1 MTKEQIE
8 RARLVSLGMNTY
20 SSTEDG
26 WDGVKRYFNNGDIV
40 SFTSCYQYMS
50 NAKFEINDDPN
61 WCVWFSQLN
70 LVFLDDKVTSSL
82 QGTVVLLDGT
92 VKEIPEMRSDEF
104 YSLVRGKK
112 FRVEI
117 ESAVFGAFNVKSQVW
132 NELPDRNY
140 YTAYKYVVECIESG
154 NYNKLRDLFKGANSK
169 LYDFI
174 EVP

>member
-1 MTKEQIE
+1 
-8 RARLVSLGMNTY
+8 
-20 SSTEDG
+20 
-26 WDGVKRYFNNGDIV
+26 
-40 SFTSCYQYMS
+40 
-50 NAKFEINDDPN
+50 
-61 WCVWFSQLN
+61 
-70 LVFLDDKVTSSL
+70 
-82 QGTVVLLDGT
+82 
-92 VKEIPEMRSDEF
+92 MRSDEF

-117 ESAVFGAFNVKSQVW
+117 ESAVFGAFNVKSEVW
-132 NELPDRNY
+132 DELPDRYY